1 MVKQRLKLS
10 TKRFGPRYG
19 PRLKNKIA
27 QIEAVQR
34 SRQVCPYC
42 KKKAVKRLSLGI
54 WHCRKCEK
62 KFTGKAYSIKEK
74 TAREEEAAE
83 ED

>member
-1 MVKQRLKLS
+1 MAMKKLKLS

-19 PRLKNKIA
+19 PRLKNKNA

-34 SRQVCPYC
+34 SKQMCPYC
-42 KKKAVKRLSLGI
+42 RKKAVKRISVGI

-62 KFTGKAYSIKEK
+62 KFTDRAYALKERVFKEEK
-74 TAREEEAAE
+74 TPEEV
-83 ED
+83 